1 MDAVW
6 DKIILILLVLV
17 SILIGMTLHELGHFL
32 FAKLFKVNVKEFSIG
47 IGPKIFS
54 FRTGSGMLVSIK
66 PILLMAYVMIDS
78 NKLINVYT
86 EMYNDSL
93 EEGYKKYYFDDYN
106 IENDSFKHRVKKF
119 FFLKSHEKYYR
130 LSRRDDT
137 KLLIDDCKLWQKNII
152 FFGGVF
158 VNILLA
164 ILFWLIAYFAL
175 DIKANPFVQIGHSF
189 EIIFKNMFFLN
200 SGAGTSFG
208 DIIQTPSDVVQ
219 NIDFTKT
226 FFTYMYVFNF
236 MLFFFNLIPIPPLDG
251 YKIVI
256 ETLQKWFNFK
266 INSKVENTIT
276 IIGAVIMIWIF
287 ASSIINDF
295 I

>member
-1 MDAVW
+1 MSAVW
-6 DKIILILLVLV
+6 EKIVLILLVLV
-17 SILIGMTLHELGHFL
+17 SILVGMTLHELGHFL

-54 FRTGSGMLVSIK
+54 FRTKSGMLVSVK
-66 PILLMAYVMIDS
+66 PFLLMAYVLIDS

-86 EMYNDSL
+86 EIFNESL
-93 EEGYKKYYFDDYN
+93 ETGYRYKYFEGYEV
-106 IENDSFKHRVKKF
+106 ENNSFKYRVKRF
-119 FFLKSHEKYYR
+119 FFLKSHDKYER
-130 LSRRDDT
+130 LSKRDES
-137 KLLIDDCKLWQKNII
+137 KLLIHDCKLWQKNII
-152 FFGGVF
+152 YFGGVF

-164 ILFWLIAYFAL
+164 VFFWLIAYFAL
-175 DIKANPFVQIGHSF
+175 QVQTNPFVQIGQSF
-189 EIIFKNMFFLN
+189 EIIFKNMFFIN

-208 DIIQTPSDVVQ
+208 DIIQTPSDVVK
-219 NIDFTKT
+219 NVDFTKT
-226 FFTYMYVFNF
+226 FFAYMYIFNF

-266 INSKVENTIT
+266 INSKVENVIT
-276 IIGAVIMIWIF
+276 IIGVVIMFWIF
-287 ASSIINDF
+287 ISSIINDF